1 LSCSGCT
8 QWLEEQLRCERA
20 FNEDLKAR
28 LNDLEA
34 QKEASISSGGKLYD
48 CDIKQI
54 DENSQQRVVRQRLL
68 PPPCYLRQGGVWSAP
83 RRSVIRSVSS
93 VIMSFRGQDYCKSY
107 QPISLK
113 LSVIIRPTNRKNW
126 LTFGDDQIPDT
137 DSGSLF
143 HSRHR
148 YGIGVYRQFITIF
161 HSHSPANFHFTR
173 QMTDAAKM
181 NP

>member
-1 LSCSGCT
+1 M
-8 QWLEEQLRCERA
+8 
-20 FNEDLKAR
+20 
-28 LNDLEA
+28 
-34 QKEASISSGGKLYD
+34 
-48 CDIKQI
+48 
-54 DENSQQRVVRQRLL
+54 
-68 PPPCYLRQGGVWSAP
+68 
-83 RRSVIRSVSS
+83 IRSVSS

-107 QPISLK
+107 TPISLK